1 MIKSFLEFIFLYVF
15 FCFSA
20 IGYGSL
26 ILKKFNF
33 KYFYSGLAGII
44 GLFFYAFIITFLH
57 FFIVISPIINLIILL
72 FGLFIF
78 FLKNQTIKFKNFRFS
93 FENFLIIFLIIAISF
108 MFYGYKP
115 HEDFGYYH
123 LPYIKAFL
131 SQKIIFGFV
140 NILEPYLW
148 NSMFLNLSSLF
159 VIPYF
164 DLKGIFLA
172 PLLFYFFFI
181 LILLNEIFIN
191 FRNKK
196 YIYPSAIFSL
206 IILFYFLLK
215 FARVSEFGVD
225 IPSHI
230 IALLVILYFIK
241 FFEIKNISSADRY
254 DHVTLIFLLS
264 IFSFTI
270 KISNIGIVLFF
281 FSILFL
287 NFKYLNFKKFILP
300 NAIILLFIL
309 AWLLQQFIYSGC
321 FLFPLN
327 FTCFDTIWSSKEN
340 IKNILLSLEITNK
353 SFGVYKG
360 ALSGTEY
367 IQNFNWF
374 ENWFAR
380 NKIEFS
386 ENFGTLIATPLFLL
400 FVNFFKKYFK
410 IKIFN
415 IKSMIF
421 YTSIISFIFIS
432 FIIWF
437 LKSPVT
443 RFAIPFFVVANF
455 YLIYFFISKMVY
467 LRLNYQIVLVT
478 ILTCLTINLSK
489 NYSRISQHVD
499 INNLWP
505 KIIENKFIIV
515 DKVTN
520 NLNQN
525 RPDSKLNS
533 GHQGILCW
541 NINFICAYQGE
552 KLKYRFN
559 NNYIIIE
566 K

>member
-1 MIKSFLEFIFLYVF
+1 MIASFFEFVFLSFF
-15 FCFSA
+15 FCLSA

-26 ILKKFNF
+26 ILKKINLNF
-33 KYFYSGLAGII
+33 FYFGLTGII
-44 GLFFYAFIITFLH
+44 GLFFYAFIITLLH
-57 FFIVISPIINLIILL
+57 FFIAITPLTNLIILL
-72 FGLFIF
+72 FGLFKF
-78 FLKNQTIKFKNFRFS
+78 FFNYRKIKFKIFKFS
-93 FENFLIIFLIIAISF
+93 FENFLIIFFIITIFF

-164 DLKGIFLA
+164 NLKGIFLV

-181 LILLNEIFIN
+181 LILFNEILIN
-191 FRNKK
+191 FKNNK
-196 YIYPSAIFSL
+196 YVYPSTVFSL

-215 FARVSEFGVD
+215 FARLSEFGVD

-241 FFEIKNISSADRY
+241 FFEIKNISSSDRY
-254 DHVTLIFLLS
+254 DYVFLIFLLS
-264 IFSFTI
+264 IFSITI
-270 KISNIGIVLFF
+270 KISNISIVIFF

-300 NAIILLFIL
+300 NGIILLFVL
-309 AWLLQQFIYSGC
+309 VWLLQQFIYSGC

-340 IKNILLSLEITNK
+340 IKNILLSIEITNK

-360 ALSGTEY
+360 ALSGTDY
-367 IQNFNWF
+367 IQNFNWY

-386 ENFGTLIATPLFLL
+386 EHFGTLIATPLFLL
-400 FVNFFKKYFK
+400 FINFFKKDFK

-421 YTSIISFIFIS
+421 YTTIIFFILIS

-437 LKSPVT
+437 LKSPVA
-443 RFAIPFFVVANF
+443 RFAIPFFIVVNF

-467 LRLNYQIVLVT
+467 LRLSYKTVLIA
-478 ILTCLTINLSK
+478 ILICFAINLSK
-489 NYSRISQHVD
+489 NSFRTSQQVD

-505 KIIENKFIIV
+505 KINENKFIIV
-515 DKVTN
+515 DKITN
-520 NLNQN
+520 NLYQN
-525 RPDSKLNS
+525 RPHSKLNS

-541 NINFICAYQGE
+541 NIDFICSYKSE
-552 KLKYRFN
+552 ILKYRLY
-559 NNYIIIE
+559 NNYLIIE